1 MRRQVIV
8 DTGVLVAAID
18 RRDSFHEWAKTE
30 LSTIEKPLLSYEAVI
45 TESYF
50 LLQNVYGGREA
61 IVAWLET
68 GLVRVAFCL
77 ADEVQ
82 RVGQLLEQYE
92 SVPMSLADGC
102 LVRMAE
108 QFSTS
113 SILTLDSDFRI
124 YRKER
129 NQDIPVIMPIGR

>member
-18 RRDSFHEWAKTE
+18 RRDAFHEWAKTE
-30 LSTIEKPLLSYEAVI
+30 LATIEKPLLTCEAAI
-45 TESYF
+45 TETYF

-68 GLVRVAFCL
+68 GLVRIAFSL
-77 ADEVQ
+77 GDELQ
-82 RVGQLLEQYE
+82 QVGQLLKQYE

-129 NQDIPVIMPIGR
+129 NQPIPVIMPVER